1 MKNKDLVTFAQ
12 TLGQISGLRGKSF
25 AYAVF
30 KNKSLVE
37 QELKVFEELRKE
49 PHPDYQNYENE
60 RMIVCINYSKKDDNG
75 NPVINNNQYII
86 EDWTGFNG
94 DMKEITDKY
103 KEVVEDM
110 ENTQKEYNIFME
122 KEATLNFIK
131 VKYEDIPNDVDANLL
146 QKIQF
151 MIE

>member
-86 EDWTGFNG
+86 EDWTGFSG